1 MSTPS
6 SAARRP
12 VNRADVARL
21 AGVSLAVVS
30 YVTNGTRPV
39 AAETRERVEAAIE
52 ALGYRP
58 NAIARAL
65 RLGSSRTLG
74 LLIPDSSNPLFAELS
89 REIERAAR
97 RQGLA
102 VLLTNSYGEAALE
115 REQLRNL
122 VDRQVDGLIVIS
134 ATPEPDLRGTSD
146 LGVPLVLLD
155 RVTAMQGVTTV
166 GVAFEDGARAAVE
179 HLALEH
185 GKTRIAAILGSDGA
199 PPALA
204 RERGWARALRDLG
217 LPEGR
222 TAREEFTRDG
232 GYRAGLAL
240 LTDERPDAIFASSD
254 LQAVGLL
261 RAAHERGVVVPD
273 DVAVVAF
280 DGSQESRFTW
290 PALSVV
296 RQPMHE
302 IAEAAIAALL
312 DGDNRGA
319 LHVVPT
325 DLIVRESCGCTS
337 LDS

>member
-1 MSTPS
+1 MTT
-6 SAARRP
+6 AASPGRRP

-39 AAETRERVEAAIE
+39 STETRERVEGAIE

-89 REIERAAR
+89 REIESAAR

-134 ATPEPDLRGTSD
+134 ATPEPDLHGTSD

-155 RVTAMQGVTTV
+155 RVSGMPGVATV
-166 GVAFEDGARAAVE
+166 GVAFEAGARAAVE
-179 HLALEH
+179 HLALVH

-204 RERGWARALRDLG
+204 RERGWAGALRDLG
-217 LPEGR
+217 MREGR

-240 LTDERPDAIFASSD
+240 LSDSERPDAVFASSD

-261 RAAHERGVVVPD
+261 RAAHELDVRVPE

-280 DGSQESRFTW
+280 DGSRESRFTW

-296 RQPMHE
+296 HQPMHE
-302 IAEAAIAALL
+302 IAEAAIEALL
-312 DGDNRGA
+312 DADNRGE
-319 LHVVPT
+319 HRVIPT
-325 DLIVRESCGCTS
+325 DLIVRESCGCVS
-337 LDS
+337 RD